1 MSNLIVVPVGSVNQP
16 VLDSA
21 NMSHGQPTSSLLV
34 KQCVQWCIPPS
45 QACFLQN
52 SRSSLN
58 ANEFGLVLILFANHE
73 DSAICNKFVLQPG
86 SSNRGP
92 NLINSTEL
100 VDVIVPNIP
109 NSEGVN
115 AGLWELDVL
124 MPWAV
129 L

>member
-21 NMSHGQPTSSLLV
+21 KMSHGQPTSSFV
-34 KQCVQWCIPPS
+34 IKQCVQRCIPPS
-45 QACFLQN
+45 QACFLQ
-52 SRSSLN
+52 SSQSFLN
-58 ANEFGLVLILFANHE
+58 ANEFGLVLILFANDE
-73 DSAICNKFVLQPG
+73 DSASCNKSVLQPG

-92 NLINSTEL
+92 NLINPTEL

-109 NSEGVN
+109 NSEVVN